1 MKLFVNGRKD
11 VFKKIQQKLPAKSNQ
26 RIWIHVASLG
36 EYEQAVPVLQGL
48 KEINPKCEII
58 LSFFSPSG
66 YEVKKNNEYANFVTY
81 LPLDTP
87 SNAKEF
93 IQEIQP
99 DMALFIKYEIWPFYL
114 EELNSKNIPTY
125 LISANFRENQFLFH
139 PLGKFMLKAL
149 QSFTHI
155 FVQHKNSL
163 ILLKEKGISQVSVS
177 GDTRYDR
184 VFQQLQM
191 ENNFAFAEEFKQQHL
206 CMVCGSTWPEDE
218 NLLLEV
224 IQKNPELKL
233 IIAPH
238 EVEEKRIQAL
248 TQKLDTSYVLHSQLP
263 DANLKESQ
271 VLIIDTIGLLSKLYA
286 YADLAYVGGAAGNT
300 GLHNILEPAT
310 FGVPILIG
318 ENHSKF
324 PEAKLLL
331 NEKALFSVASK
342 EELNGIV
349 TELITD
355 ASFRKQTGQNSF
367 EFIQKNRGAQKI
379 ILDLIRDK
387 LLSKKS

>member
-1 MKLFVNGRKD
+1 MKLFVNGRKN
-11 VFKKIQQKLPAKSNQ
+11 VFKKIQQKLPPKTNQ
-26 RIWIHVASLG
+26 RVWVHAASLG
-36 EYEQAVPVLQGL
+36 EYEQAVPILQGL
-48 KEINPKCEII
+48 LELNPECEII

-66 YEVKKNNEYANFVTY
+66 YEVKKNSEYASSVTY

-87 SNAKEF
+87 NNAKKF
-93 IQEIQP
+93 IQEIKP
-99 DMALFIKYEIWPFYL
+99 DMALFIKYEIWPHYL
-114 EELNSKNIPTY
+114 KELESKGIPTF

-139 PLGKFMLKAL
+139 PLGKFMFKAL

-155 FVQHKNSL
+155 FVQHQDSL
-163 ILLKEKGISQVSVS
+163 SLLQEKGIFTASVS

-191 ENNFAFAEEFKQQHL
+191 ENYFAFAEEFKQQKL

-218 NLLLEV
+218 DLLLEV
-224 IQKNPELKL
+224 INKNPDLKL

-238 EVEEKRIQAL
+238 EVGEKRVQAL
-248 TQKLDTSYVLHSQLP
+248 TQKLDTSYILHSQLT
-263 DANLKESQ
+263 DANLRDSQ
-271 VLIIDTIGLLSKLYA
+271 VLIIDNIGLLSQLYA

-324 PEAKLLL
+324 PEAELLL
-331 NEKALFSVASK
+331 NENALFSVASK
-342 EELNGIV
+342 EELNNIV
-349 TELITD
+349 TKLITN

-367 EFIQKNRGAQKI
+367 SFIQKNKGAKKI
-379 ILDLIRDK
+379 ILDVIRDK
-387 LLSKKS
+387 MIR

>member
-11 VFKKIQQKLPAKSNQ
+11 VFKKIQRKLPAKTNQ
-26 RIWIHVASLG
+26 RIWVHAASLG

-48 KEINPKCEII
+48 LELNPKCEII

-66 YEVKKNNEYANFVTY
+66 YEVKKNSEYASFVTY

-87 SNAKEF
+87 NNAKKF
-93 IQEIQP
+93 IQEIEP
-99 DMALFIKYEIWPFYL
+99 DMALFIKYEIWPYYL
-114 EELNSKNIPTY
+114 EELASKHIPTY

-139 PLGKFMLKAL
+139 PLGKFMFKAL

-155 FVQHKNSL
+155 FVQHQDSL
-163 ILLKEKGISQVSVS
+163 TLLEEKGISTASVS

-191 ENNFAFAEEFKQQHL
+191 ENHFAFAEEFKHQQL
-206 CMVCGSTWPEDE
+206 CIVCGSTWPEDE
-218 NLLLEV
+218 DLLLEV
-224 IQKNPELKL
+224 IHKHPDLKL

-238 EVEEKRIQAL
+238 EVEEKRIQTL
-248 TQKLDTSYVLHSQLP
+248 TQKLNTSYVLHSQLTNT
-263 DANLKESQ
+263 NLKETQ
-271 VLIIDTIGLLSKLYA
+271 VLIIDTIGLLSQLYA

-310 FGVPILIG
+310 FGIPILIG
-318 ENHSKF
+318 KNHSKF

-331 NEKALFSVASK
+331 EEKALFSVASK
-342 EELNGIV
+342 EELNRIV
-349 TELITD
+349 TKLMTD
-355 ASFRKQTGQNSF
+355 NPLRLSTGENSF
-367 EFIQKNRGAQKI
+367 QFIQKNRGAQKR
-379 ILDLIRDK
+379 ILSLIEGK
-387 LLSKKS
+387 MM